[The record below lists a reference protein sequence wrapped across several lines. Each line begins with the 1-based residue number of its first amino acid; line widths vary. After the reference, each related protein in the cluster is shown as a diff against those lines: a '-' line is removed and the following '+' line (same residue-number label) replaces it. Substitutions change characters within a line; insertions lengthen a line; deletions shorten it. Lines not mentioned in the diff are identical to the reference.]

1 MEVALTGTL
10 LLLGVR
16 GLVSR
21 AWLQGGTALALAGL
35 ARPESAGVTLVL
47 SAAVVLALTRK
58 GADRESPLSPLVKIL
73 GPSVLVGAAYIGY
86 DLWASGSPLPA
97 TFYAKTSGGILYLP
111 GRLATALVRM
121 LPGIPPFGAGL
132 GWLAL
137 VGFAWAGRSRDAL
150 AKNLL
155 PLLGGAAFLL
165 ANLLVLNPGDP
176 PAFYHL
182 RYILPAVPLLLVA
195 LAIGAHAI
203 GVRLGG
209 PAALAP
215 LAALVALSLVGAL
228 LTARSVSLHHHND
241 VRNINEVQRRMGEW
255 LAVNVRPGTWIAASD
270 AGAVRYF
277 SNLPTIDV
285 IGLNTPEMLEH
296 DEAFVRAHPVEV
308 AVLMPSWFNALD
320 ADQLQVSF
328 QARTEN
334 YTVTSNPK
342 MAVQAVVRARDG
354 EGSGPVR
361 ARFTGFH
368 AFQLDF
374 VR

>member
-1 MEVALTGTL
+1 
-10 LLLGVR
+10 
-16 GLVSR
+16 
-21 AWLQGGTALALAGL
+21 
-35 ARPESAGVTLVL
+35 
-47 SAAVVLALTRK
+47 
-58 GADRESPLSPLVKIL
+58 
-73 GPSVLVGAAYIGY
+73 
-86 DLWASGSPLPA
+86 
-97 TFYAKTSGGILYLP
+97 
-111 GRLATALVRM
+111 
-121 LPGIPPFGAGL
+121 
-132 GWLAL
+132 
-137 VGFAWAGRSRDAL
+137 
-150 AKNLL
+150 
-155 PLLGGAAFLL
+155 
-165 ANLLVLNPGDP
+165 
-176 PAFYHL
+176 
-182 RYILPAVPLLLVA
+182 
-195 LAIGAHAI
+195 
-203 GVRLGG
+203 
-209 PAALAP
+209 
-215 LAALVALSLVGAL
+215 
-228 LTARSVSLHHHND
+228 
-241 VRNINEVQRRMGEW
+241 MGEW